1 MATMLSDFINSLP
14 SFRNLKQFRHY
25 LSRQPFHKIHWTL
38 FIATCL
44 VSSCI
49 FWVSSNPRG
58 KVSCI
63 DSLFLVIAAMTQAGL
78 NTVNLSSLSTFQQFL
93 LFLLI
98 ICGNQILVSAIVVH
112 IRKRAFKKRFKSIEK
127 QEKNDAT
134 QSQGTSS
141 SGSSLAKRVT
151 QSKALR
157 GYTFTLFTNFLFRWF
172 EYLSSLRSIICTN
185 AAPRASR
192 K

>member
-1 MATMLSDFINSLP
+1 MLSDFINSLP

-78 NTVNLSSLSTFQQFL
+78 NTVNLSSLSNFQQFL
-93 LFLLI
+93 LFLLM

-112 IRKRAFKKRFKSIEK
+112 IRKRAFKKRFKSMEK
-127 QEKNDAT
+127 QEKNGAT
-134 QSQGTSS
+134 QSQGSSS
-141 SGSSLAKRVT
+141 SGSSLGSWLTRST
-151 QSKALR
+151 ALHR
-157 GYTFTLFTNFLFRWF
+157 YLLFL
-172 EYLSSLRSIICTN
+172 Y
-185 AAPRASR
+185 
-192 K
+192 